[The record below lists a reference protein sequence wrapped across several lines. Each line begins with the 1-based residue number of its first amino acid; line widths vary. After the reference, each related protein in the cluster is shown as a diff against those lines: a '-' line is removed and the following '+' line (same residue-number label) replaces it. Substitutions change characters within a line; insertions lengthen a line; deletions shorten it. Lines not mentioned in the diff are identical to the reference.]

1 MPETLLDFK
10 SCLSAA
16 QTYDLITEDE
26 IEIKVNGTMILK
38 EQVPNGKMW
47 RTHIS
52 VHVEEEIA

>member
-1 MPETLLDFK
+1 MSEEILDFK
-10 SCLSAA
+10 RCLSTA
-16 QTYDLITEDE
+16 QTYELIAEDE

-38 EQVPNGKMW
+38 EQVPNGKAW